1 MADMI
6 SRLKLE
12 SGEFD
17 SKIARATKGLLTME
31 KECREVGGTLAIL
44 EKDQLEFVKGLG
56 QMETVSQNAKG
67 KIAELTSAFT
77 ELSVQYNRLADEEK
91 SGDFGTALAASLD
104 QLKIRIQDSKA
115 ELSGVEA
122 QLSGVTDTSAN
133 AGNAMTSVF
142 EGFAQKLGVPMNALK
157 QLSSQGFAG
166 VAKSAASAGKAIMTG
181 LGPIGAVVA
190 AIVLAVKQLV
200 EAFKRNEDA
209 MTAVQKIAAPFKAVW
224 QSIQRLFDDIVRVF
238 VDVYNNLEKAAG
250 GFDGF
255 KMALAP
261 LAAVIA
267 AIRAQFAIVGTIL
280 TDLAKGVA
288 FVSSKV
294 REAMSGSKV
303 GSFFKNITDTVQG
316 FFTTFT
322 SWVEKIANSTLGKKL
337 GLDSLY
343 TQLKEIVNAQ
353 DELTES
359 NKRIAESENELLK
372 LRRQNTVAN
381 ARAEQE
387 IAKLREQASEKDK
400 YNASERVK
408 MLEQAAQL
416 EEDIMKRNVDQKQ
429 RELDLIKLKNSLT
442 QSGTE
447 DLNAE
452 ADAEA
457 ALIQAETEF
466 YNKKRAL
473 QRQLQS
479 ARNEDAGGGTTTI
492 GGEEATYAEDS
503 ITAQEEKVKELTKL
517 WHDASAELRGGYKK
531 QLDEAQAVLDQ
542 MTGKTNGVAVQA
554 ASEPTGPSMSN
565 FEKLQQSIRIKLAD
579 DASAIDTTSLNNLL
593 SVAIQNGIDSLNPD
607 FEELMYK
614 MGEGFDIPDEA
625 WENLTAEINEK
636 LAELGIKPI
645 EIDVKTGGVKDL
657 DDEVEKTTDH
667 VAGAAQAFSALGNAM
682 NQIDDPGAKV
692 AGMIAEA
699 IGSVAAGYGAAT
711 AQAATLGPWAWIA
724 FAITGLATMVSTIEG
739 IKQAT
744 AGSYAEGG
752 LIGGNSFSGDNLTAN
767 VNSGELILNRAQQG
781 AIASQLQGSAQQTV
795 VVQGRISGKDILLS
809 ANNTNRAA
817 GGSRG
822 YYTKVH

>member
-1 MADMI
+1 MADAI
-6 SRLKLE
+6 VRLRVESSEYDQKL
-12 SGEFD
+12 S
-17 SKIARATKGLLTME
+17 RATQQLQHME
-31 KECREVGGTLAIL
+31 KEVRRTGATFAYADKE
-44 EKDQLEFVKGLG
+44 ELEFIKSLG
-56 QMETVSQNAKG
+56 SMETKADSAKG
-67 KIAELTSAFT
+67 KIAEMTKSFT
-77 ELSVQYNRLADEEK
+77 ELSLQYNRLTDEEK
-91 SGDFGTALAASLD
+91 NSPFGQGLASSLD
-104 QLKIRIQDSKA
+104 QLKTRIKDSKSD
-115 ELSGVEA
+115 LSGVEA
-122 QLSGVTDTSAN
+122 SLNGT
-133 AGNAMTSVF
+133 GNAMTDVF
-142 EGFAQKLGVPMNALK
+142 NGLAQKVGLPMDALK

-166 VAKSAASAGKAIMTG
+166 VAQSAAQAGKAIMTG
-181 LGPIGAVVA
+181 LGPIGALIA

-200 EAFKRNEDA
+200 DAFKRNEDA

-224 QSIQRLFDDIVRVF
+224 QSIQRLFDDMVKIF
-238 VDVYNNLEKAAG
+238 VNVYSNLEKAAG

-255 KMALAP
+255 KAALTPVAI
-261 LAAVIA
+261 VIA
-267 AIRAQFAIVGTIL
+267 AVRANLAIVGTVL
-280 TDLAKGVA
+280 TDVAKGVA
-288 FVSSKV
+288 FVSGKV

-322 SWVEKIANSTLGKKL
+322 SWVEKLANSSLGKKL

-353 DELTES
+353 DELTAS
-359 NKRIAESENELLK
+359 NKRIADSENELLK

-387 IAKLREQASEKDK
+387 IARLREQAYEKDK

-429 RELDLIKLKNSLT
+429 RELELIKLKNSLT
-442 QSGTE
+442 QSGTA
-447 DLNAE
+447 DLDAQ
-452 ADAEA
+452 AQAEA
-457 ALIQAETEF
+457 AVIQAETEY

-479 ARNEDAGGGTTTI
+479 ARNEEAGGGGTTTS
-492 GGEEATYAEDS
+492 GGEE
-503 ITAQEEKVKELTKL
+503 VKELTKL
-517 WHDASAELRGGYKK
+517 WHDASAELRDGYKK

-542 MTGKTNGVAVQA
+542 MTGKTKGVAVQA
-554 ASEPTGPSMSN
+554 ASEPTGPSMSR
-565 FEKLQQSIRIKLAD
+565 FEELQQSIRIKLAD

-593 SVAIQNGIDSLNPD
+593 SVAIQNGIDSLNPN

-625 WENLTAEINEK
+625 WENLTDEINEK

-657 DDEVEKTTDH
+657 DDEVKKTTDH
-667 VAGAAQAFSALGNAM
+667 VAGAAAAFSALGNAM
-682 NQIDDPGAKV
+682 GQIDDPGAKV

-711 AQAATLGPWAWIA
+711 AQAASMGPWAWIA
-724 FAITGLATMVSTIEG
+724 FAVTGLATMIATIAG

-744 AGSYAEGG
+744 AGSYASGG
-752 LIGGNSFSGDNLTAN
+752 IIPGNSFSGDNLTAN
-767 VNSGELILNRAQQG
+767 VDSGELILNRAQQG
-781 AIASQLQGSAQQTV
+781 SIASQLNSNPMGNIQVGGIV
-795 VVQGRISGKDILLS
+795 KGHDILL
-809 ANNTNRAA
+809 AA
-817 GGSRG
+817 SNYARQVNKHAGRG
-822 YYTKVH
+822 TTGNSLGLPLI